1 MRISEITCYSSE
13 DLSTFTLFE
22 DERKR
27 NIEDDE
33 NWEVVQTSAFK
44 RGFRKYRTD
53 PRVMAAFYEILDF
66 IYSNDT
72 APPVSSYPDKFF
84 VHPIVQALKKELNNS
99 LSTHLKGQKIIMLF
113 RTHNREPKNKN
124 EKNKNEKTKNKLE
137 LLHLGTH
144 QDVGWR

>member
-1 MRISEITCYSSE
+1 MRISEIICYSSE
-13 DLSTFTLFE
+13 DLKTFTLFE
-22 DERKR
+22 DERSIKD
-27 NIEDDE
+27 NE
-33 NWEVVQTSAFK
+33 NWEVVQTGAFK
-44 RGFRKYRTD
+44 KGFKKYRRD
-53 PRVMAAFYEILDF
+53 PRVMAAFYELLDF
-66 IYSNDT
+66 IYTNDT

-113 RTHNREPKNKN
+113 RTHNGKPKNKN
-124 EKNKNEKTKNKLE
+124 KKTKNKLE